1 MQFSN
6 LNPFRIEVFC
16 AFQEIISL
24 KNLQKLQFRKVFKVN
39 NLRALVLLVFLMIP
53 VVGFSE
59 VSFKKNK
66 KAKTAKTIKRNILD
80 IEFGTFKYESP
91 FIAKKSIFIG

>member
-16 AFQEIISL
+16 AFQERIS
-24 KNLQKLQFRKVFKVN
+24 LQKLQFRNIFKVN
-39 NLRALVLLVFLMIP
+39 NPRALVLVVFLMIP

-66 KAKTAKTIKRNILD
+66 KPKTAKTIKRNILD